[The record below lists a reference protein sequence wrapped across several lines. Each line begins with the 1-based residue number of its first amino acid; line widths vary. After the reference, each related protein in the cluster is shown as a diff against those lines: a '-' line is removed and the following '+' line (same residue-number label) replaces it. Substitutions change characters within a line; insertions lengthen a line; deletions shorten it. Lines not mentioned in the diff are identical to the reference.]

1 MADPE
6 LRRFVERALAA
17 GVSREDATRALEDA
31 GWSRAQIR
39 DALDDWADVSFA
51 VPVPRPR
58 PQLSA
63 RDAFVYLLIFGALFL
78 AVGHLGAL
86 LFAFVDLA
94 LTDPLERFQGF
105 LRGRIRWSVS
115 MLAVAWPVF
124 LVLSMRTARAVDREP
139 VRRNSAVRRWLTFLT
154 PTVTAFVLVGDLVGL
169 LNALLSGGLTLRF
182 VLKALI
188 VGVLAG
194 AVLGYYLHQARADDR
209 ALAR

>member
-1 MADPE
+1 MSDPA
-6 LRRFVERALAA
+6 LQHFVERALAA
-17 GVSREDATRALEDA
+17 GVSRDDAARALEEA

-39 DALDDWADVSFA
+39 DALAAWADVSFV

-63 RDAFVYLLIFGALFL
+63 RDAFLYLLLFGALFL

-94 LTDPLERFQGF
+94 LTDPLESFQRSV
-105 LRGRIRWSVS
+105 RGRIRWAVS

-124 LVLSMRTARAVDREP
+124 LVLSVRTARSVDQEP
-139 VRRNSAVRRWLTFLT
+139 ARRNSAVRRWLTFLT
-154 PTVTAFVLVGDLVGL
+154 LTVTAFVLVGDLVGL